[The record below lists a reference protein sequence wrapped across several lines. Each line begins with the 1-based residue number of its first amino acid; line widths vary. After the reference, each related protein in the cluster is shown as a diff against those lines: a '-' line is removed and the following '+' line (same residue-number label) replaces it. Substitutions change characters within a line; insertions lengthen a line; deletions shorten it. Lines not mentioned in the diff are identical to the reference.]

1 MLAPME
7 DVTDEA
13 FRELC
18 FMHGADLTFTEMTR
32 LSGLVR
38 RNKSTLRKVGI
49 RGEAFTQIQLATQKE
64 EDLKRFLSTFEPSK
78 GFAGINFN
86 LGCPSPAFIQQGLGC
101 SLVKRVSK
109 VAKLV
114 QIVKEKGY
122 PCSIKMRLGLN
133 LFEKKE
139 KVYLNLIGGVDA
151 DFFVVHA
158 RTGSEHYE
166 AKPDDSIYSECVGTG
181 KNIIANGDI
190 DSVEKV
196 ALLKEVGVKGVMIA
210 RAAVR
215 NPALFERLKGLHE
228 TDAETLKREY
238 LELLGKYPTGKS
250 IYRENVLKRLGQ
262 EKSTYTVETVM
273 G

>member
-18 FMHGADLTFTEMTR
+18 FLHGADLTFTEMTR

-38 RNKSTLRKVGI
+38 RNKSTQRKTEI
-49 RGEAFTQIQLATQKE
+49 RNEAPTQIQLATQKE
-64 EDLKRFLSTFEPSK
+64 EDLKRFLKNFEPTK

-86 LGCPSPAFIQQGLGC
+86 LGCPSPNLIQQGLGC
-101 SLVKRVSK
+101 SMVKRVSK
-109 VAKLV
+109 VEKLV
-114 QIVKEKGY
+114 QMVKEKGY
-122 PCSIKMRLGLN
+122 SCSIKMRLGLN
-133 LFEKKE
+133 LFEKQK
-139 KVYLNLIGGVDA
+139 KVYLNLVNEVDA
-151 DFFVVHA
+151 DFFIVHA
-158 RTGSEHYE
+158 RTGSEHYD
-166 AKPDDSIYSECVGTG
+166 AKSDDSVYPECVRTG

-190 DSVEKV
+190 DSIEHV
-196 ALLKEVGVKGVMIA
+196 ALLKENGVKGVMIA

-215 NPALFERLKGLHE
+215 NPALFERLKGLKE

-238 LELLGKYPTGKS
+238 LELLSKYSTGKNV
-250 IYRENVLKRLGQ
+250 YKDNVLKRLGQ
-262 EKSTYTVETVM
+262 EKNTYAKETVR

>member
-7 DVTDEA
+7 DTTDNA

-18 FMHGADLTFTEMTR
+18 FRHGADLTFTEMSR

-38 RNKSTLRKVGI
+38 RNKSTQQKIEI
-49 RGEAFTQIQLATQKE
+49 RNEVPTQIQLATQKE
-64 EDLKRFLSTFEPSK
+64 DGLKLFLKEFEPTK

-86 LGCPSPAFIQQGLGC
+86 LGCPSPQFIKQGLGC
-101 SLVKRVSK
+101 SMIKRISK
-109 VAKLV
+109 VEKLI
-114 QIVKEKGY
+114 QIVKDQSY

-133 LFEKKE
+133 LFEKK
-139 KVYLNLIGGVDA
+139 KKAYLNLINEVDA
-151 DFFVVHA
+151 DFFIVHA

-166 AKPDDSIYSECVGTG
+166 TKPDYSVYPECVRTG
-181 KNIIANGDI
+181 KSIIANGDI
-190 DSVEKV
+190 DSTQKV
-196 ALLKEVGVKGVMIA
+196 TLLKEMGVNGVMIA

-215 NPALFERLKGLHE
+215 NPALFERLKGLKE

-238 LELLGKYPTGKS
+238 LELLNKYPTGKS
-250 IYRENVLKRLGQ
+250 TYRDNVLKRLGQ
-262 EKSTYTVETVM
+262 EKNTYAVETVM